1 MTQEKLDKMVE
12 YYRDGV
18 KIMREVKEM
27 WKFMT
32 ERDKDRA
39 IRDLWDKGIKINR
52 EKDFYDTFIQNN
64 MDELEFLDEVDER
77 IEAWETA
84 ANHLEN
90 SNPKN
95 WLNGNKIPIIN
106 FDDDIL

>member
-18 KIMREVKEM
+18 KIMRNVKEM
-27 WKFMT
+27 WKFMS

-52 EKDFYDTFIQNN
+52 EKDFYDEFVQNN
-64 MDELEFLDEVDER
+64 MDELEFLDEIGDR
-77 IEAWETA
+77 IEEWEEA
-84 ANHLEN
+84 VEHLEKDT
-90 SNPKN
+90 PEG
-95 WLNGNKIPIIN
+95 WLGENNIT
-106 FDDDIL
+106 FQYYEDIL

>member
-1 MTQEKLDKMVE
+1 MTQKKLDKMVE
-12 YYRDGV
+12 YYHDGV

-64 MDELEFLDEVDER
+64 MDELDFLDEVDER
-77 IEAWETA
+77 IEDWETVA
-84 ANHLEN
+84 SHLEN
-90 SNPKN
+90 DTPEG
-95 WLNGNKIPIIN
+95 WVGGNKLT
-106 FDDDIL
+106 FLHRHDIF